1 MSGVQSLR
9 VLVSYHLSKRPPP
22 ISTLTV
28 HLESQSH
35 QPLESRAGV
44 VRASLHLSDDDGES
58 VESFALLGEKWIASE
73 EGESPV
79 PGALVFVARRRR
91 VFDLT
96 ADSDRSVELNRIRVP
111 PGRETTWL
119 PSHRS
124 GSPGIP
130 ERVGIRSEGRVV
142 A

>member
-9 VLVSYHLSKRPPP
+9 VLVSYHLSKGPLPIPPSP
-22 ISTLTV
+22 V
-28 HLESQSH
+28 HLEGHLH
-35 QPLESRAGV
+35 QTLETRAGV
-44 VRASLHLSDDDGES
+44 VGAGLHLMNDGGEYLEG
-58 VESFALLGEKWIASE
+58 VLLLGEKWIASE

-96 ADSDRSVELNRIRVP
+96 ADSDRSAESNRIRVP
-111 PGRETTWL
+111 PGRGTTPL
-119 PSHRS
+119 PAHRS
-124 GSPGIP
+124 GSLGIL
-130 ERVGIRSEGRVV
+130 ERVGIRSPGRVV